1 MRDVDLEAA
10 YNNWKKSQRSEEE
23 AFKDFTDMLFAKLQ
37 RYTMTELVAIT
48 GIKRPTLYY
57 YMYGKDGK
65 SGRAA

>member
-10 YNNWKKSQRSEEE
+10 YNNWKKSQLDEEE
-23 AFKDFTDMLFAKLQ
+23 AFKNFTNMLFSKLE
-37 RYTMTELVAIT
+37 RYTMADLVVIT

-65 SGRAA
+65 SGSVA